1 LHAEEGR
8 FCEAE
13 IENEQPQ
20 GTRQIR
26 VRFSTVFVCAGA
38 IQTAL
43 LLRRSG
49 ISHHIGNTLTL
60 NPMIRILARFN
71 EPVNDP
77 ARGVPVQQVEAFK
90 PAMTLGCSHSS
101 PAHLALWLT
110 GDPAHRARL
119 LQHWRHL
126 AILYVKIAPTG
137 RGSVRNVPYVDQ
149 SLLRFPVGP
158 SEYSLLSVG
167 LERLGQL
174 AFACGAAEVFHPIS
188 GAPSVTRASD
198 AARLGQG
205 IGPGNVALSAIHL
218 HSTVPM
224 GTVASAAAD
233 SYGCLPAVEGV
244 RVNDSSLLPDTPG
257 INPQGLILAIARRNA
272 LAFLNGR

>member
-1 LHAEEGR
+1 MK
-8 FCEAE
+8 
-13 IENEQPQ
+13 
-20 GTRQIR
+20 
-26 VRFSTVFVCAGA
+26 FSTVFVCAGA

-71 EPVNDP
+71 DPVNDP
-77 ARGVPVQQVEAFK
+77 TRGVPVQQVEAFK

-110 GDPAHRARL
+110 GDPARRARL
-119 LQHWRHL
+119 LQHWKHL

-137 RGSVRNVPYVDQ
+137 RGSVRNIPWFDQ

-158 SEYSLLSVG
+158 SEYSLLSIG

-174 AFACGAAEVFHPIS
+174 AFTCGAVEVFHPIS
-188 GAPSVTRASD
+188 GAPSVTRAADS
-198 AARLGQG
+198 AQLGMG

-224 GTVASAAAD
+224 GGVASSAAD
-233 SYGCLPAVEGV
+233 SYGCLPSVQGV

-272 LAFLNGR
+272 MAFLEGR